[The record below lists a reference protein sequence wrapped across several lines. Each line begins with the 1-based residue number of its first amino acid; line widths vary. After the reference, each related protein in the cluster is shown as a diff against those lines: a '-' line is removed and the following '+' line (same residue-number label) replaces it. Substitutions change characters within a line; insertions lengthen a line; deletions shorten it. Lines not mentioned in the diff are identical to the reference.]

1 MKNSPCSFF
10 GGFLVFFKAVL
21 AKPFVFVIVVHLPLC
36 LLLTANPL
44 HLFFVVDSPL
54 LNTTQTHQSQA
65 LVFCCEFV
73 FAIVALTFVSDLAH
87 RVIRVAVFFKAVLA
101 KPFVFVIVVPA
112 TFSVSTNGA
121 FFIWVGVGGISVVA
135 CFFFVVLRPVLLL
148 VLAAFGTEG
157 NSMLLAVV
165 ATFSPANLAWIAEFG
180 LASFAFVLS
189 VVVLGGLDV
198 VKVRLCSHSDCLLDC
213 CCPIYADKIIS
224 IFFGI
229 SENPRIIK

>member
-21 AKPFVFVIVVHLPLC
+21 AKPFVFVVV
-36 LLLTANPL
+36 
-44 HLFFVVDSPL
+44 
-54 LNTTQTHQSQA
+54 
-65 LVFCCEFV
+65 
-73 FAIVALTFVSDLAH
+73 VS
-87 RVIRVAVFFKAVLA
+87 
-101 KPFVFVIVVPA
+101 A

-135 CFFFVVLRPVLLL
+135 CFFFGLLTHITAEFAVFAEVVVVFVSFLAAAGAGDNLAIATALVLLTYITSGAFFFFGLAFVVLRPVLLL

-157 NSMLLAVV
+157 NSMLFAVI